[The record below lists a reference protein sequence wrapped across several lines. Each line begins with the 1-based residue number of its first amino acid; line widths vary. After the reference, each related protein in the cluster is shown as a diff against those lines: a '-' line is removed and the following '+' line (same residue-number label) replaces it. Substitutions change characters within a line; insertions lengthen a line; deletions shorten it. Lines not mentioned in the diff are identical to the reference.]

1 MNRYYDE
8 LYHHGIKGQKWG
20 VRRYQNEDG
29 SLTPEGMKRYGVD
42 ANGKMSEKG
51 MGKRLRDAT
60 KTALK
65 DWKQEKGRTY
75 QSSLDVEMWEKNDPA
90 GYQKVLDEFKA
101 NVRNLYG
108 GNRNVSDN
116 EFELAIAR
124 ADRDQ
129 KLTEGIISTTLADI
143 PLAVAGGVYGL
154 GSLGKSDSDVGKVAG
169 VGITAVT
176 SILAAGDTAAKVSRA
191 AEAQKALNAARKKM
205 NGTSEYV

>member
-75 QSSLDVEMWEKNDPA
+75 QSSLDVEMWKKNDPA
-90 GYQKVLDEFKA
+90 GYQKVVDEFKS

-108 GNRNVSDN
+108 GNRDISDD

-124 ADRDQ
+124 ADRDE
-129 KLTEGIISTTLADI
+129 KITSAVLSGALLDAPMAVFSGVTIAKGAKSGDKFSIGMGAVGALLSSAD
-143 PLAVAGGVYGL
+143 
-154 GSLGKSDSDVGKVAG
+154 
-169 VGITAVT
+169 TAVE
-176 SILAAGDTAAKVSRA
+176 IGKA
-191 AEAQKALNAARKKM
+191 AEANKVLKEARKKY